1 MHSWTRRATRSWAH
15 TGGGLLQ
22 NPSSSLTRLGH
33 FSVCFTQQPSRCT
46 MRTEVQ
52 AKSAGNTAATAA
64 NRIIFPPRH
73 PRACA
78 GGPALRSRERDSE
91 REQPIVR
98 VGEQRSCLSGGRPPG
113 RSQGAAVSWWIQL
126 VQRPAHV

>member
-1 MHSWTRRATRSWAH
+1 MHSWTRRATRSCAH
-15 TGGGLLQ
+15 TGGDLVQ

-46 MRTEVQ
+46 MRTEVH

-64 NRIIFPPRH
+64 NRFIFPPRH

-78 GGPALRSRERDSE
+78 KRPWRSARRERDIE
-91 REQPIVR
+91 REQPFVR
-98 VGEQRSCLSGGRPPG
+98 GEEQRSCVSDGRPPV
-113 RSQGAAVSWWIQL
+113 RSQEGELLPWLRRA
-126 VQRPAHV
+126 RK

>member
-64 NRIIFPPRH
+64 NRFIFPPRH
-73 PRACA
+73 PARVRQAA
-78 GGPALRSRERDSE
+78 LALRSKGARYE
-91 REQPIVR
+91 REQPFVR
-98 VGEQRSCLSGGRPPG
+98 GGEQRSCLSDGRPP
-113 RSQGAAVSWWIQL
+113 
-126 VQRPAHV
+126 